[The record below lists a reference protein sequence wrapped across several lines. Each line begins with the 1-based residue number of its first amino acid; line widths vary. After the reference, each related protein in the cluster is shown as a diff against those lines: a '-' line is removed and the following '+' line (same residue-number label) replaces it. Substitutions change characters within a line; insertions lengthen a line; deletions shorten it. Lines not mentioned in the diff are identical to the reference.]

1 MITLYKPTETDFTH
15 NGEAVLDNITISA
28 VILHKLN
35 GEYSLEIELL
45 KDDRGKNKLLRQHS
59 IIKACGQLFRLY
71 SQENIQDTEVKIKAV
86 LYHITYDINLDII
99 EDYRAVDCK
108 ADFAL
113 GKVVLD
119 KRFTVLETDIETI
132 NTAYFV
138 DELPFDGI
146 HKKILERWGGE
157 LLQDNF
163 NIGIK
168 KTIGTVSPVTVT
180 FRKNIKGFT
189 EIRDYKGVYTRVK
202 PVGKDGLTI
211 GDVNNGSDWLVSP
224 RAGDYFKVL
233 SAVIK
238 FEDIESP
245 LELKNKVLNELWG
258 TIDLPL
264 VSFKI
269 DFIDLSNTVEYKRF
283 TNLKGLNTG
292 DTIKIY
298 HEYFNVNLVAKV
310 QETKRNAITG
320 EVEELVLGDLV
331 KDFVEGVQGAVEDI
345 VEKKGN
351 TILKQTKDMISL
363 EVSDVREEVS
373 QKYDELGNAIGETDK
388 AIVRLDSKLS
398 VTAEEIRG
406 EVSKV
411 KEYADGRIDENSSLI
426 SQTATEIRQEVASNV
441 KTLDGKI
448 NSNKSLITQTAGE
461 IRAEVA
467 EDVTELDGKINS
479 NKSLISQTASQIRT
493 EIAGEVKTLDGKIN
507 TANSKITQNANN
519 ITANVTETTKVK
531 DKVTG
536 LEKTVSTQ
544 GTQITQT
551 SEKVEIVA
559 KKQADGILTGK
570 TYSFDGTGFKIG
582 GMGGAKAIH
591 TDAYS
596 QWTHSDG
603 SYTKIG
609 TAGLERYSSKFNGGK
624 PYQYYTYLNAING
637 VQSNTYVRCNFPEEF
652 KGKNYVVSW
661 WAGNAIPENAGDLMY
676 VCNVEMYDES
686 TKGSGYVTVLAKLMV
701 RNPSTGEGYPA
712 YRGRLNVMYMGFL

>member
-45 KDDRGKNKLLRQHS
+45 KDDRGKYKLLRQHS

-283 TNLKGLNTG
+283 TNLRGLNTG
-292 DTIKIY
+292 DTIKVY

-331 KDFVEGVQGAVEDI
+331 KDFVEGIQGAVEDI

-398 VTAEEIRG
+398 ITAEEIG
-406 EVSKV
+406 AE
-411 KEYADGRIDENSSLI
+411 I
-426 SQTATEIRQEVASNV
+426 SSNV
-441 KTLDGKI
+441 SRLDGKI
-448 NSNKSLITQTAGE
+448 NS
-461 IRAEVA
+461 
-467 EDVTELDGKINS
+467 
-479 NKSLISQTASQIRT
+479 
-493 EIAGEVKTLDGKIN
+493 
-507 TANSKITQNANN
+507 ANSSIQQNANSISTN
-519 ITANVTETTKVK
+519 ISETNKIKDTVTGIESTVSSHSSSITQLSNQISTKVTRGDVTSIIK
-531 DKVTG
+531 QSPDAVQVGFNGINNKVVMNSSGLTVNGGAIKVVNNSGQVVIDGSSNIFKIHNVIDLNLDAGSNLNYSYTIKHGLGYVPAYSAFEVATVSNVGGNTMLPALTISGTENGVLRVTG
-536 LEKTVSTQ
+536 IIRCNADEQNVY
-544 GTQITQT
+544 ITFVR
-551 SEKVEIVA
+551 S
-559 KKQADGILTGK
+559 D
-570 TYSFDGTGFKIG
+570 SSIG
-582 GMGGAKAIH
+582 GNFK
-591 TDAYS
+591 
-596 QWTHSDG
+596 
-603 SYTKIG
+603 
-609 TAGLERYSSKFNGGK
+609 
-624 PYQYYTYLNAING
+624 
-637 VQSNTYVRCNFPEEF
+637 VRIFIF
-652 KGKNYVVSW
+652 KE
-661 WAGNAIPENAGDLMY
+661 AL
-676 VCNVEMYDES
+676 
-686 TKGSGYVTVLAKLMV
+686 L
-701 RNPSTGEGYPA
+701 
-712 YRGRLNVMYMGFL
+712 